1 MLQMKRRKVDSPPQ
15 SSAPLHVRSY
25 AGAYTTSNESSLSSP
40 MPSAYESSRGVHS
53 GALRHVAPQFVASP
67 VYAPPSQRTT
77 QWVRTPTSS
86 GSTSGVSTS
95 YDTLFKRPPPQMAQQ
110 PLMAR
115 ARVIVH
121 PTTSSNAASIAYRT
135 PHASYPQQYQQQPH
149 LRQQPFTQASSS
161 PQSRQSRNTVDSPTL
176 PGISTMLMLPKG
188 SSNSS
193 NTPTTMESMSGARAP
208 LHSPMVNDQQHQV
221 SGAKWTPEM
230 VSISPIKANAMEPKY
245 DGGRGAAAMYYDS
258 RSSGQVESQMTR
270 LPSFR
275 SSSESQDDSD
285 AMASATHHD
294 DDGVA
299 STPVGSEDGGERI
312 ANPSKN
318 SRYLREMDRREI
330 LARIEQG
337 EKQATLAKEYQ
348 VSRAAICNLNKHRE
362 DVMSRKDENPLAKH
376 PKKPR
381 PKSTK
386 IKIRASKSKKLVSTS
401 PRGRCGAGS
410 GSGAGG
416 KTHTYEVKS
425 RAAALL
431 LTSLRNKNTTIH
443 EFQRS
448 SERLLRLLIEEAL
461 SLVPIKAV
469 EVYLSDSVKADGVGW
484 EHPPC
489 AVTMEPT
496 TCRPMLGLFQAME
509 PEQPT
514 GIVHMEQAAA
524 IRSSQLP
531 ASLQYHNVFVF
542 ALSAASADAIC
553 AVIQQLQARGAVEG
567 MISIV
572 AVFITSEIIANVRSR
587 YPSVKIVAAQIDPSG
602 TQPQS
607 QRVDQLTGNVE
618 TSESALA
625 SSCCLQFVLNR
636 FHEVYHS
643 TSTTAM
649 ASSMAP

>member
-1 MLQMKRRKVDSPPQ
+1 
-15 SSAPLHVRSY
+15 
-25 AGAYTTSNESSLSSP
+25 
-40 MPSAYESSRGVHS
+40 
-53 GALRHVAPQFVASP
+53 
-67 VYAPPSQRTT
+67 
-77 QWVRTPTSS
+77 
-86 GSTSGVSTS
+86 
-95 YDTLFKRPPPQMAQQ
+95 MA
-110 PLMAR
+110 
-115 ARVIVH
+115 
-121 PTTSSNAASIAYRT
+121 
-135 PHASYPQQYQQQPH
+135 
-149 LRQQPFTQASSS
+149 
-161 PQSRQSRNTVDSPTL
+161 
-176 PGISTMLMLPKG
+176 
-188 SSNSS
+188 
-193 NTPTTMESMSGARAP
+193 
-208 LHSPMVNDQQHQV
+208 
-221 SGAKWTPEM
+221 
-230 VSISPIKANAMEPKY
+230 
-245 DGGRGAAAMYYDS
+245 
-258 RSSGQVESQMTR
+258 R

-275 SSSESQDDSD
+275 NSSESQDDSD
-285 AMASATHHD
+285 ATTSATHQD

-299 STPVGSEDGGERI
+299 STPAGSEEGGERI

-386 IKIRASKSKKLVSTS
+386 IKIRASKSKKLTSTS
-401 PRGRCGAGS
+401 PRGRCGIGS
-410 GSGAGG
+410 GMGAGG
-416 KTHTYEVKS
+416 KAHTYEVKS

-461 SLVPIKAV
+461 SLVPIKSV

-489 AVTMEPT
+489 AVTMESPM
-496 TCRPMLGLFQAME
+496 CRPMLGLFHAME

-524 IRSSQLP
+524 ISSSQLP

-542 ALSAASADAIC
+542 ALSATSADAIC
-553 AVIQQLQARGAVEG
+553 VVIQQLQARGAVEA

-572 AVFITSEIIANVRSR
+572 AVFITSEIIASVHTK

-602 TQPQS
+602 TQPQ
-607 QRVDQLTGNVE
+607 QVEQQTGNVE
-618 TSESALA
+618 TSESASA

-643 TSTTAM
+643 ASTTTM
-649 ASSMAP
+649 ASPMAH